1 MRNYKL
7 WIATLLAI
15 VVCGSAMAHVPDYA
29 RKVTRQN
36 KVQYRDVC
44 ANSKSQ
50 IDQEINNVRA
60 RLLGGGDC
68 WWDFSFGRYIVPK
81 VDITSGQREVSSIFA
96 GSVWLGGV
104 DPGGNLKLAC
114 QDYRNDGKNDFWPGP
129 LTEQGITDEFTCTN
143 WDRHFRVTGEEIRR
157 HLKNL
162 SDSIFDVSAIPI
174 GVKGWPA
181 QGNQYFPFVWGFS
194 LPNTQQALAG
204 FFDADE
210 DGLYNPLKGDYP
222 SIEIRGC
229 PQNRYPDEMIF
240 WIYNDQGA
248 GAPHARTNG
257 KPIQMEVQVQAFG
270 YLTNDELNDMTFHRY
285 KLINRAVERI
295 DSMFFAMWLDA
306 DLGCSIDDYIGCD
319 SSKNLMYIYN
329 QDATDGQPGANC
341 DGGVATY
348 GTTVPILGCDYF
360 RGPLDTFA
368 NEIGMSSF
376 MYYNRTGTGG
386 PFAGTYDPT
395 QPGEYYNYIT
405 GSWRDGTPLTQ
416 GGNGYNNNTG
426 IPTKYALT
434 ETPDDPNG
442 WSMCTANLPVGD
454 RRTLQASG
462 PFTLKPGAV
471 NELIIG
477 LPWVPEQDYPCPNL
491 DNLFRADN
499 LAQGLFD
506 NCFELL
512 EGPDA
517 PTVGW
522 IESNKEVI
530 AVLSNAPPSNNFV
543 KENEDYRTQDFLA
556 PESLKNSPDSLIRES
571 TFYKFEGY
579 LVYQLSDPNV
589 STSEFDNPE
598 KSRLVYNVDVK
609 NNVTKLYN
617 WIEGRDPF
625 TKKRIYFPEE
635 QIAGSDGGVRHT
647 FSIKEDKFALGNSKA
662 LINHKKYYYAVIAYG
677 YNNFENFNPLAQ
689 PSATGQSRT
698 YLPSRKS
705 GDGSA
710 IQIYTVIPRPIVD
723 QALQSSYGDGLEVT
737 RLEGVGAGGNFLDLT
752 DETYDRILNSDFD
765 STLTYKPGRAPITVT
780 IFNPLEVKDG
790 DFELS
795 FVDSNNDDSQLDV
808 NARWQLRRVSD
819 GTIIASEKSIE
830 KLNEQ
835 LILQYGFSVS
845 IAQSAEP
852 GDLADEK
859 NGGIGMEIEYKDP
872 NLAWLTGYGD
882 QLTAPFNYV
891 RTTEPVPDA
900 DYDQNGDGIP
910 LDPNGGL
917 SKLGNETDGEL
928 GWFVPYVLANWRLR
942 DQADVPNDRLLTP
955 AWTDKFGNIPQGQ
968 FNSQAVF
975 ASESQENVRRSR
987 LRLLPNVDIVLTSDK
1002 SKWSRSVII
1011 ESASGYWTDTNTY
1024 GASQDVAQTTES
1036 PASRKR
1042 QSFDVRYGLSV
1053 GKDDANGDGLP
1064 DPDGELNPTDGTPAA
1079 GTPLRGMGWFPGYA
1093 VDVETG
1099 QRLNIFFGEN
1109 SCYSKDLDPDYTGR
1123 DMMWNPTSQLVSDD
1137 VENINQSDFPNWVLG
1152 GQHWVYVT
1160 YSKYDGCDS
1169 LRRAF
1174 TPERFSGSAV
1184 YNNKTA
1190 QIRNIAWAG
1199 MVQLAAGA
1207 QLKSYKDGL
1216 IPTDTKIKL
1225 RVQNAYKTWWRQ
1237 DGDHSKRN
1245 GHPKY
1250 LIRIRNQQPIAL
1262 DQVQV
1267 ENALD
1272 SIKAVPNPY
1281 YGFSQYET
1289 SQFTNIVKITNL
1301 PAKCVVTI
1309 YSLDG
1314 KFIRQY
1320 NRAEQ
1325 YSAYKQYLPAIEW
1338 DMKNSKGIPVASGV
1352 YLIHVNAEGL
1362 GERTVKWFGI
1372 GRQFDPSG
1380 L

>member
-7 WIATLLAI
+7 WIASLIAFLVWGTA
-15 VVCGSAMAHVPDYA
+15 SAYIPDY
-29 RKVTRQN
+29 RSKPTRQD

-68 WWDFSFGRYIVPK
+68 WWDFTNGRYIVPK
-81 VDITSGQREVSSIFA
+81 VDVASGQREVSSIFA
-96 GSVWLGGV
+96 GSVWLGGI

-129 LTEQGITDEFTCTN
+129 LTEQGVTDQYTCAN
-143 WDRHFRVTGEEIRR
+143 WDKHFRVTGQEIRT

-162 SDSIFDVSAIPI
+162 SDSIFDAGAIPV

-181 QGNQYFPFVWGFS
+181 RGNPYFAFVWGFS
-194 LPNTQQALAG
+194 LPNTPQALAG
-204 FFDADE
+204 FYDADE

-229 PQNRYPDEMIF
+229 AQTRYPDEMIF
-240 WIYNDQGA
+240 WIYNDQGG

-285 KLINRAVERI
+285 KLINRATERI
-295 DSMFFAMWLDA
+295 DSTFFAMWLDP

-319 SSKNLMYIYN
+319 SSKSLMYVYN
-329 QDATDGQPGANC
+329 SDATDGQPGSNC

-348 GTTVPILGCDYF
+348 GTNIPILGCDYF
-360 RGPLDTFA
+360 RGPLDTFG

-386 PFAGTYDPT
+386 TIAGMFDPT
-395 QPGEYYNYIT
+395 QPLEYYRYIT
-405 GSWRDGTPLTQ
+405 GSWRDGTRLTYGGSGYSTTNTELTQ
-416 GGNGYNNNTG
+416 
-426 IPTKYALT
+426 YALQNP
-434 ETPDDPNG
+434 PDDPNG

-491 DNLFRADN
+491 DGLFRADN

-517 PTVGW
+517 PDVGW
-522 IESNKEVI
+522 VEMDKEVI
-530 AVLSNAPPSNNFV
+530 AVLSNAPPSNNFK
-543 KENEDYRTQDFLA
+543 KENEDYAIQDYLA
-556 PESLKNSPDSLIRES
+556 PESLRNSPDSAVVAS
-571 TFYKFEGY
+571 TFYRFEGY
-579 LVYQLSDPNV
+579 LVYQLKDPNV
-589 STSEFDNPE
+589 STSDFDNTE
-598 KSRLVYNVDVK
+598 KSRLVYNVDIKNGVK
-609 NNVTKLYN
+609 KLYN
-617 WIEGRDPF
+617 WIEGRDPA

-635 QIAGSDGGVRHT
+635 QIAGTDKGVKHT
-647 FSIKEDKFALGNSKA
+647 FSIKEDKFALGNSKS

-677 YNNFENFNPLAQ
+677 YNNYQTFNPLAQ
-689 PSATGQSRT
+689 PVATGQSRT
-698 YLPSRKS
+698 YIPSRKS
-705 GDGSA
+705 GDGTA
-710 IQIYTVIPRPIVD
+710 IRIYTVIPRPIVD
-723 QALQSSYGDGLEVT
+723 KALRTSYGNGLEVT

-752 DETYDRILNSDFD
+752 SESRSKLLNSDFD
-765 STLTYKPGRAPITVT
+765 SMMTYKAGRAPITVT

-795 FVDSNNDDSQLDV
+795 FVDSDNNDSKLDA
-808 NARWQLRRVSD
+808 NARWQLKRLSD
-819 GTIIASEKSIE
+819 GTVIGSEKSIE

-845 IAQSAEP
+845 IAQTAEP
-852 GDLADEK
+852 GDLADER
-859 NGGIGMEIEYKDP
+859 NGAIGMEIEYADP
-872 NLAWLTGYGD
+872 TKTWLTGYGD
-882 QLTAPFNYV
+882 ELTAPFNYV
-891 RTTEPVPDA
+891 RTTEVVSDP
-900 DYDQNGDGIP
+900 DYDPNKDAVP
-910 LDPNGGL
+910 LDPNGSL
-917 SKLGNETDGEL
+917 SQLGNATDGAL
-928 GWFVPYVLANWRLR
+928 GWFVPYVLANWRVR
-942 DQADVPNDRLLTP
+942 EQADLFSDRLITP
-955 AWTDKFGNIPQGQ
+955 AWTDKFNNIPQGQ
-968 FNSQAVF
+968 FNGNAVF
-975 ASESQENVRRSR
+975 ASASQEGTRRSR
-987 LRLLPNVDIVLTSDK
+987 LRMLPNVDIVFTNDK
-1002 SKWSRSVII
+1002 SKWSRCVVIETASV
-1011 ESASGYWTDTNTY
+1011 YWTDAATY
-1024 GASQDVAQTTES
+1024 GASQDPAQSPES
-1036 PASRKR
+1036 PTTRKR

-1064 DPDGELNPTDGTPAA
+1064 DPDGELNPNDGTPAA
-1079 GTPLRGMGWFPGYA
+1079 GQPLRGMGWFPGYA

-1109 SCYSKDLDPDYTGR
+1109 SCYSSTLNAKYTGR
-1123 DMMWNPTSQLVSDD
+1123 DMMWNPT
-1137 VENINQSDFPNWVLG
+1137 NQILEDGTVNFRSSDFPKWVLG

-1184 YNNKTA
+1184 FNNKVA
-1190 QIRNIAWAG
+1190 QVRNIAWAG
-1199 MVQLAAGA
+1199 MLQMAPGTKL
-1207 QLKSYKDGL
+1207 LSYKEGL
-1216 IPTDTKIKL
+1216 IPTETVVKL
-1225 RVQNAYKTWWRQ
+1225 RVDNSYKTWWNQ
-1237 DGDHSKRN
+1237 AGNHAVRN

-1250 LIRIRNQQPIAL
+1250 LIRIRDREAASL

-1267 ENALD
+1267 GNSLD

-1289 SQFTNIVKITNL
+1289 SQFTNIVKFTNL

-1320 NRAEQ
+1320 NRDET
-1325 YSAYKQYLPAIEW
+1325 YTAYKQYLPDIEW
-1338 DMKNSKGIPVASGV
+1338 DMKNNKGIPVASGV
-1352 YLIHVNAEGL
+1352 YLVHINAEGL
-1362 GERTVKWFGI
+1362 GERTIKWFGI